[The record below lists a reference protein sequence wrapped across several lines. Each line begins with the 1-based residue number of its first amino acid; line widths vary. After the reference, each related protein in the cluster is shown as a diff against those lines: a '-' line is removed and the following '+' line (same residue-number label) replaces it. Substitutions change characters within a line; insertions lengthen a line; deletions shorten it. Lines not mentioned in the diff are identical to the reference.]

1 MIKKRLGTIRG
12 QLVIWYLSVLG
23 IVLLALGIFV
33 SLTLTQYLRSS
44 TTSSMLDS
52 AYGELRLLGR
62 CYITSAA
69 KLNANA
75 VPLASLLG
83 SHEIAVKIVTPSGGA
98 LADHDFFDSSGQS
111 TALHLSASTI
121 RQLIRSAGGTAG
133 RHAAV
138 PGPLPSCR
146 SIQPGSGTGRR
157 RPGVPHGTLDQNG
170 LILVAIPLPP
180 GRSSAPYGYAILGRS
195 FADANAIIRRTEVVF
210 ALGALVALLIA
221 GLVAMPLINSA
232 LRPLRRIAR
241 TATAIA
247 GGDLQQR
254 ANLAHSP
261 DEIGRLGAAF
271 DTMVDRLQAALM
283 AAHDSEE
290 RMRRF
295 LADASHELRTP
306 LTVLRGMSEVLL
318 RQGPRTGPQHDGLR
332 DLHEESVRLSR
343 LVDDLLTLTRLDAG
357 QPLNPEPVPLAP
369 FLSQFAE
376 RYSSAWPNR
385 RIDLEVGSIDGAAAY
400 VDPDALRRIV
410 TNLVDN
416 AARYSTTGTPITI
429 GAGLPV
435 SSGGER
441 EGAITVAVSDRGP
454 GLSAEDAERV
464 FERFYRGARS
474 RSRQS
479 GGTGLGLA
487 IVQALAEES
496 GGEVTI
502 DTAPDSGTTVT
513 IVLPRASDSS
523 QRA

>member
-52 AYGELRLLGR
+52 AYSELSILGP

-69 KLNANA
+69 KLNSNA
-75 VPLASLLG
+75 QQLAVSLG

-98 LADHDFFDSSGQS
+98 LADHGFFDTSGQS
-111 TALHLSASTI
+111 TPLHLSASTI

-138 PGPLPSCR
+138 PGPRPSCR
-146 SIQPGSGTGRR
+146 SIHPTNHFPR
-157 RPGVPHGTLDQNG
+157 RPGVRPHGTLDQNG
-170 LILVAIPLPP
+170 LILVAIPL
-180 GRSSAPYGYAILGRS
+180 GRRSAPYGYAILGRS

-221 GLVAMPLINSA
+221 GLVALPLINGA

-318 RQGPRTGPQHDGLR
+318 RQGPRTGPQHDGLL

-357 QPLNPEPVPLAP
+357 QALNPEPVLLAP

-376 RYSSAWPNR
+376 RYGSAWPNR

-416 AARYSTTGTPITI
+416 AARYSTAGTPITI

-454 GLSAEDAERV
+454 GLSTEDAERV

-513 IVLPRASDSS
+513 IVLPRASESS
-523 QRA
+523 QRS